1 MAEMK
6 LRGFAPGFTVI
17 ELMLF
22 LGITGVLFAAL
33 MVGVNTN
40 ITQERYREGVQAYS
54 ALLQDQYSEV
64 TNTRNDRS
72 DQWQCVSGAVAPQ
85 PVNGEA
91 RGTTSC
97 VILGRAVQIQ
107 SDGTEVK
114 TAAVIG
120 IEPLQQDNAS
130 DIDTLAAYKPK
141 LAESFGAATT
151 TLDWQSSLATTDKK
165 SSTASFLI
173 LRSPASGL
181 LRVFASSSSL
191 PGDLSTMIT
200 ASAATTVIKNCVT
213 GSTGLLPTQSVSV
226 DPRVSGPNGVIVK
239 EVDDAC

>member
-1 MAEMK
+1 MK
-6 LRGFAPGFTVI
+6 IRGFVPGFTVI

-33 MVGVNTN
+33 MIGVNTN

-54 ALLQDQYSEV
+54 ALIQDQYSEV
-64 TNTRNDRS
+64 TNTRNDRN
-72 DQWQCVSGAVAPQ
+72 DQWQCVGGAVAQQ
-85 PVNGEA
+85 PVNGDA

-97 VILGRAVQIQ
+97 VILGRAIQIQ
-107 SDGTEVK
+107 GNGTEVK
-114 TAAVIG
+114 TSAVIG
-120 IEPLQQDNAS
+120 IEPSQQDNAS
-130 DIDTLAAYKPK
+130 DIDALAAYQPK
-141 LAESFGAATT
+141 LADLFGSSTT
-151 TLDWQSSLATTDKK
+151 KLDWESSLATTDKK

-181 LRVFASSSSL
+181 LRVFTSSSPL

-200 ASAATTVIKNCVT
+200 AAAATTVVKNCVT
-213 GSTGLLPTQSVSV
+213 GSTGLVPVQSVSV

-239 EVDDAC
+239 EVDEAC